1 MKKLLG
7 FDTTNSDIKIYFG
20 DEKEIKKYLFK
31 NLSSTENL
39 LKKIDDVLKENN
51 TDVEDIDVFAVNVG
65 PGSWTGIRVGIV
77 TCMGLMSAF
86 ANKKVIEF
94 NNFQL
99 IESSIKNYDK
109 KNITIV
115 VPAYSN
121 YVYIKNEDE
130 INCVEKESLK
140 KKRDIYS
147 DSDIEDLKIKK
158 VDLEEAEFLR
168 DKLVKEEFSDL
179 KNLQPMYVKPSQAEL
194 QLKNKNKI

>member
-51 TDVEDIDVFAVNVG
+51 TDVADIDVFAVNVG

-99 IESSIKNYDK
+99 IESSIKNCDK

-130 INCVEKESLK
+130 IKCVEKESLK

-147 DSDIEDLKIKK
+147 DSDIEDLKIKISK
-158 VDLEEAEFLR
+158 YGA
-168 DKLVKEEFSDL
+168 
-179 KNLQPMYVKPSQAEL
+179 
-194 QLKNKNKI
+194 